1 MIIDLLR
8 SASNAQTGLIGRSA
22 DELKLKNEHFSGS
35 AHFVILVISAKIV
48 QTAIKSVIAIEF
60 KYLIKVNGPEI

>member
-8 SASNAQTGLIGRSA
+8 SVSNAQIGLIGRSA
-22 DELKLKNEHFSGS
+22 NGLRLKNEHFSGS
-35 AHFVILVISAKIV
+35 AHFVILVICAKIV
-48 QTAIKSVIAIEF
+48 QIAAKFVIAIKF